1 MLVSSDF
8 ISSLEDE
15 PQTLQCCHC
24 HLWAQ
29 ACYLVYGKDENA
41 HYWFT
46 KFWSTYTGQARLCL
60 MFFISSHGIPEA
72 VLPCSP
78 ASNACR
84 KLQALLKA
92 VSRAHP
98 CSPLPGQAGQLKFPG
113 TTKQGLFGHCQAASG
128 LLPLGCQGS
137 CTERKWTD
145 LGGGQEW
152 EWGSQTGAQSKL
164 VIMLTIQAAT
174 QNGFFLSTFEREYK
188 T

>member
-1 MLVSSDF
+1 
-8 ISSLEDE
+8 
-15 PQTLQCCHC
+15 
-24 HLWAQ
+24 
-29 ACYLVYGKDENA
+29 
-41 HYWFT
+41 
-46 KFWSTYTGQARLCL
+46 

-78 ASNACR
+78 ASKACR

-113 TTKQGLFGHCQAASG
+113 TTEQGLFGHCQAASG

-137 CTERKWTD
+137 CTERKGTD

-152 EWGSQTGAQSKL
+152 EWGTQTGAQSKL

-174 QNGFFLSTFEREYK
+174 QNGFFGVHLNESIKPNYFFLVLNPLVLQVKMKAVKRIVCFISTYCHCR
-188 T
+188 